1 MAAASAAAAVPAVAA
16 ASAVAAV
23 PAEAAVAAGLAA
35 KTEGP
40 NQGLLL
46 VSVAT
51 GQGRGSLALLSDQL
65 QIGLFCCSCYWCL
78 GKSW

>member
-1 MAAASAAAAVPAVAA
+1 MAAVPAVAA

-51 GQGRGSLALLSDQL
+51 GQGRGSLAL
-65 QIGLFCCSCYWCL
+65 
-78 GKSW
+78 